1 MLGFTLLVAVL
12 TSILCGLAPAL
23 HSSSRDLANRLREAG
38 RGLAGST
45 RQAIVRKSLVVL
57 EVALA
62 LMLLAGASLLVRTF
76 VTMRQ
81 LDLGF
86 SADKLLTLRVPLP
99 ARRYPEPARK
109 IAFFRE
115 LLDRVG
121 ALPGV
126 TAVGLNTGLH
136 PFGNMWTAADV
147 VGTPASTEPVEVHQ
161 IGGAYTNALDIR
173 LESGRLL
180 TDSELNTAQ
189 PVAVVNSRFV
199 ATRFNGRPPLGQI
212 VRLPRLQSPPFPVR
226 NEAFQVVGVVHDVLN
241 EGLERADSGS
251 TCGSAAGV
259 ADFIVIHNPPI
270 QLAYAARHH
279 GQVHVTA
286 EPAVHSQDAGRALE
300 GERAPR
306 RNST

>member
-12 TSILCGLAPAL
+12 TSVFCGLAPAL

-57 EVALA
+57 EIALA

-86 SADKLLTLRVPLP
+86 PADRLLTLRVPLP

-126 TAVGLNTGLH
+126 TAAGLNTGLH
-136 PFGNMWTAADV
+136 PFGNMRTAADV
-147 VGTPASTEPVEVHQ
+147 AGTPASTEPVEVHQ
-161 IGGAYTNALDIR
+161 IGGAYTTALDIR

-212 VRLPRLQSPPFPVR
+212 VRLPRLQSPPFSVR

-241 EGLERADSGS
+241 EGLSNA
-251 TCGSAAGV
+251 
-259 ADFIVIHNPPI
+259 PI
-270 QLAYAARHH
+270 PEIY
-279 GQVHVTA
+279 V
-286 EPAVHSQDAGRALE
+286 PY
-300 GERAPR
+300 PR
-306 RNST
+306 RVSRISW